1 MCPRVA
7 PGKVEASPGKPGSFL
22 PQMWPSCTVLR
33 LLRTL
38 VHVVCCGPL
47 GSACP
52 RGPGNISA
60 MLRGVDLWGSFDYL
74 QIHFP
79 VHSVA
84 SRRLGDGPRAYS
96 QPCRSTGARRGLKY
110 AASLRRPHQ
119 ALKEHQNSVGTEL
132 ETPETHRS
140 LPVASWGSYLRSGDR
155 RICCEKGT
163 VGKV

>member
-1 MCPRVA
+1 MPKSGTRQSR
-7 PGKVEASPGKPGSFL
+7 GITRK
-22 PQMWPSCTVLR
+22 TR
-33 LLRTL
+33 LLSPTDVAL
-38 VHVVCCGPL
+38 MHSLTTFKDPCACSLLWSL
-47 GSACP
+47 GLCLSQ
-52 RGPGNISA
+52 RSWKISA

-79 VHSVA
+79 VHRVA
-84 SRRLGDGPRAYS
+84 SRRLGNGPRAYS
-96 QPCRSTGARRGLKY
+96 QPCRSTGARKGLKY

-119 ALKEHQNSVGTEL
+119 ALKEHQNSMGTEL

-140 LPVASWGSYLRSGDR
+140 LPVASWGSYLSSGDR